1 MTLLRYHRCKIP
13 AYTLW
18 KLSGSLMFCD
28 RYKLTLALDN
38 LFNYK
43 PKYYYLN
50 APLTDGANFMIGL
63 SINLD

>member
-1 MTLLRYHRCKIP
+1 
-13 AYTLW
+13 
-18 KLSGSLMFCD
+18 MFRN

-50 APLTDGANFMIGL
+50 APLTDGANFMVGL